1 MVEPGLMCVSSAA
14 LTLPVD
20 GLPFSLTTASTFLN
34 ASMATT
40 TQIRSFES
48 PRLGFLP
55 RSWSRSVSLK
65 YIASIH
71 TRPEN
76 TTFSY
81 QESTVENTLWRHRNA
96 VPWLTSATSSMSLRE
111 ALWHITSAIRMI
123 LCNGSF
129 ASAKI
134 VPVSALNLHPHSRH
148 RYLLAPLEAFPSSL
162 GRTDPQSGQT
172 GACPHLSSSP
182 SMVLAPYFSKRFR
195 DCATSHSSANCRSSR
210 PLTSAA
216 RSRRASTISA
226 PDILHRPNDHLPGCR
241 QTKKEMADWA
251 TLFGWNDYMA
261 AVRVPL

>member
-1 MVEPGLMCVSSAA
+1 MTISNDASLRGKARSLAKEHGLSAQEVMQRYFFERF
-14 LTLPVD
+14 LMRLEGTHYRERFVIKG
-20 GLPFSLTTASTFLN
+20 GLLL
-34 ASMATT
+34 
-40 TQIRSFES
+40 
-48 PRLGFLP
+48 
-55 RSWSRSVSLK
+55 
-65 YIASIH
+65 
-71 TRPEN
+71 
-76 TTFSY
+76 
-81 QESTVENTLWRHRNA
+81 
-96 VPWLTSATSSMSLRE
+96 SSMMGVAQRTTMDLDATVR
-111 ALWHITSAIRMI
+111 AMT
-123 LCNGSF
+123 
-129 ASAKI
+129 
-134 VPVSALNLHPHSRH
+134 LHPHSRH